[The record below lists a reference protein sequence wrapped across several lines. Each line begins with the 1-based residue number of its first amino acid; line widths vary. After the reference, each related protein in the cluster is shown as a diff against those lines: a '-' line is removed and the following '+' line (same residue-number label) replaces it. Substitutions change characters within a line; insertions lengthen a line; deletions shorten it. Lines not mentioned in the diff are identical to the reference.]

1 MTENPD
7 GSVRTVERKIAFGEE
22 TMPRIDTCKGCGK
35 PIMWRYTE
43 KGKAMPLDPDPVKE
57 PLPGTYVTNDR
68 NCRPASPLLDDG
80 PYFMNHFATCP
91 HREDFKH
98 DDGKRK
104 AV

>member
-1 MTENPD
+1 
-7 GSVRTVERKIAFGEE
+7 
-22 TMPRIDTCKGCGK
+22 
-35 PIMWRYTE
+35 MWRYTDN
-43 KGKAMPLDPDPVKE
+43 GKAMPLDPE
-57 PLPGTYVTNDR
+57 PHEHYKPGMYKLEGTR
-68 NCRPASPLLDDG
+68 HIRRPEPLLDRG